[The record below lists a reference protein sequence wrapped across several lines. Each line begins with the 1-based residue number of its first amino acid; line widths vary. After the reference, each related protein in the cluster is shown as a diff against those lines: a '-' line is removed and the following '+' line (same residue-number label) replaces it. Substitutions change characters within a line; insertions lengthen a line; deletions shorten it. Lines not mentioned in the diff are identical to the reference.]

1 MSLIDAM
8 NELKK
13 SGWDAKKGKDYNP
26 NAGIPDGTYTVM
38 LDGATHNAKNDREF
52 LMISFQVVEG
62 DHEGAK
68 ETVFPSLAQ
77 KTATGKP
84 MPDGVIAR
92 SIAQIKL
99 IGEAVGVDVPDRC
112 FLHDTESEAYDDV
125 AKVLHPA
132 IGRLL
137 KLTKEARPNRKNPQY
152 PYRNYKFAKNAQP
165 KQVPA
170 EDPFKGQSKTAEDIT
185 EDDMPF

>member
-8 NELKK
+8 KELNK

-26 NAGIPDGTYTVM
+26 NAGIPDGTYTVE
-38 LDGATHNAKNDREF
+38 LDNVTHNAKNDREF
-52 LMISFQVVEG
+52 LMITFQVVEG
-62 DHEGAK
+62 EHEGQT

-77 KTATGKP
+77 TTATGKP

-99 IGEAVGVDVPDRC
+99 IGEAVGIDVPDKC
-112 FLHDTESEAYDDV
+112 FLHDSESEAYEDIV
-125 AKVLHPA
+125 KVFHPA
-132 IGRLL
+132 LGRIL
-137 KLTKEARPNRKNPQY
+137 KLNKETRPNRKNPQY

-165 KQVPA
+165 KQAPA
-170 EDPFKGQSKTAEDIT
+170 EDPFK
-185 EDDMPF
+185 DDDKGSVEIDDSQMPF